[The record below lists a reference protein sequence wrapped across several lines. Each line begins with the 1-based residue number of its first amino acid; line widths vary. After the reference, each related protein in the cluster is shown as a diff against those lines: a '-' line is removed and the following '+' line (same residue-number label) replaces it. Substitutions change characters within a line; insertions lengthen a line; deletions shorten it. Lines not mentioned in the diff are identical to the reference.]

1 MQLSR
6 TLIAATA
13 VLLATPGALT
23 AGEVRLYS
31 WADYFG
37 SKAVQQFTEETGTK
51 VIYDVFDSND
61 LAETKLLAGKSGYD
75 LVTPNVAPH
84 FDRQLKAGLWA
95 SLDKSKLKNL
105 GNADPTILTQ
115 ISKIDADNA
124 HSVPWMWGTTGII
137 FNTEK
142 IKEIMPDA
150 PLDSWRMLFDPKI
163 VSKFEKCG
171 VVMLDDG
178 EQVLG
183 SALIYLG
190 KSINTATKA
199 DLDEAVAL
207 VKKIK
212 PFVRKFHS
220 SEYITGL
227 ATGEY
232 CLALGFSGDAHIAA
246 QRATEAGLKFTIG
259 YRLPPAG
266 ALMYFD
272 VFAIPADAPNPA
284 AALSFIDFMLRPEIA
299 AIAANETGFST
310 TNSAALKMIDAG
322 VKGDPNLYPSADTI
336 AKLTVPRTRD
346 QKELRQWTI
355 AWQTVKGER

>member
-1 MQLSR
+1 MQFSR
-6 TLIAATA
+6 TLVAATA
-13 VLLATPGALT
+13 FLFAATGT
-23 AGEVRLYS
+23 SYAGELRLFS
-31 WADYFG
+31 WSDYFG
-37 SKAVQQFTEETGTK
+37 PKAVEAFSKETGTK

-61 LAETKLLAGKSGYD
+61 VAETKLLSGKSGYD

-105 GNADPTILTQ
+105 GNADPAILTQ
-115 ISKIDADNA
+115 IAKVDPDNA

-137 FNTEK
+137 FNIEK
-142 IKEIMPDA
+142 IAEIMPDA
-150 PLDSWRMLFDPKI
+150 PLDSWRMMFDPAV

-190 KSINTATKA
+190 KSINTATQA

-220 SEYITGL
+220 SEYIDGL

-232 CLALGFSGDAHIAA
+232 CLALGFSGDGRVAA

-259 YRLPPAG
+259 YRLPPQG

-272 VFAIPADAPNPA
+272 VFAIPVDAPNPA

-299 AIAANETGFST
+299 AIAANELGFTT
-310 TNSAALKMIDAG
+310 TNSAALKLVDPE
-322 VKGDPNLYPSADTI
+322 VKGDANLYPSAETI

-346 QKELRQWTI
+346 PKELRQWTV